1 MGSIGNRDYGKWKSY
16 KIIVELEMT
25 LAGEI
30 EFEPVLDYIAMT
42 NTGSVPHDRDCNDTI
57 ALRRCNIKK
66 PISSHPINWLRE
78 QSKVVSFPVVKLKQS
93 VANETRSKAGA
104 K

>member
-42 NTGSVPHDRDCNDTI
+42 DTGSVATTGT
-57 ALRRCNIKK
+57 ATTQL
-66 PISSHPINWLRE
+66 L
-78 QSKVVSFPVVKLKQS
+78 
-93 VANETRSKAGA
+93 
-104 K
+104 